1 MNVRTFYARSMQ
13 EAIRSIKQEL
23 GSEAVILSTRRV
35 RKWGNGFG
43 ILGSSALEVTAAIDE
58 DNAAPVPSL

>member
-23 GSEAVILSTRRV
+23 GPEAVILSSRRV
-35 RKWGNGFG
+35 RKWGTVSEYSAVPRWKSQRPSMMKCR
-43 ILGSSALEVTAAIDE
+43 SS
-58 DNAAPVPSL
+58 PSF